1 MFDMG
6 QGNPDYEYPV
16 GYLKAYNAITFG
28 QLQAIRITWNE
39 AKDGTGIEHKAT
51 YLITDDKLRN
61 LKSGY
66 KYIWNIELRRGTLAI
81 VRTEIVDWIVPS
93 NELEYT
99 TDGTIDGTIE

>member
-1 MFDMG
+1 M
-6 QGNPDYEYPV
+6 
-16 GYLKAYNAITFG
+16 
-28 QLQAIRITWNE
+28 QAIRITWNE

-99 TDGTIDGTIE
+99 TDGVWYAMPLADALASLLSFTLLVQQIRKMRRATASAA